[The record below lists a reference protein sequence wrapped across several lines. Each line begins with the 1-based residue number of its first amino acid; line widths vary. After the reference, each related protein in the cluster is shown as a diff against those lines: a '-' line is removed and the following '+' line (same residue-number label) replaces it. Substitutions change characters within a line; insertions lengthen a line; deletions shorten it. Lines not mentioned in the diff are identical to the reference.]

1 MYLKR
6 LYIRNFRSIREL
18 DLEFSDGKNVIV
30 GRNNSGKSNIVAAL
44 DAVLSESSPTYH
56 KTQNITEKDFR
67 AWKETVDGEQET
79 RSADELFIWCELA
92 RRPDEP
98 LNYKEMYG
106 SRKLPRYSEG
116 EDPYNPGKP
125 QRFLSEHLPENYE
138 QLFHSTLDES
148 VVEWIDTYE
157 PSKGEIE
164 KELSNKYSFAYA
176 FRAKHVGVGEI
187 EKEMRFLYR
196 EDGESDWC
204 LSFRASFRN
213 EFLQSAII
221 PPFRDPGGE
230 LRATHYTWYG
240 KLMKHLTE
248 KYADRERLD
257 EAFSEVIEVADDVF
271 EGMRKEIADSVL
283 DVAFPDS
290 ELYFQF
296 NPDAGPDLY
305 KNTQIYV
312 DDGIKS
318 RLEEKGSGIQS
329 ATTIGLF
336 NYYTENVNTV
346 SSALLCIE
354 EPELYLHPHARRVIS
369 KRLDDFLDSGDFS
382 NQVVLTTHS
391 VDFIR
396 TVKRDLR
403 VVLVRKDDEDG
414 TTGQAVPI
422 RKFEQLL
429 VDNNQNELFFAD
441 KVILCEGYDKYV
453 VEAVADDLFEGALD
467 KQNVSVVQVG
477 GKDRLCQ
484 LASLVIDLDIE
495 CYVLTDFDFLLRD
508 KDDDRPDEVK
518 AHENILSMGDKFMC
532 QSCIYGS
539 SGTAAKGKIAQFRN
553 TLKSEDRT
561 AFYTASRV
569 EDVNSEEHIELLK
582 THLPTLQEEGIGILS
597 GEIED
602 LFTDPKIL
610 DSGKLTLKSVYDIN
624 DYRAEG
630 NTIDDVMETEEIK
643 TLLSAILD
651 KESDPQYPSEA
662 TQKASQ

>member
-1 MYLKR
+1 MYLER
-6 LYIRNFRSIREL
+6 LYIRNFRSIKEL
-18 DLEFSDGKNVIV
+18 DLKFHDGKNVIV

-56 KTQNITEKDFR
+56 KTQNITEKDFH
-67 AWKETVDGEQET
+67 AWKETVDGEEQT
-79 RSADELFIWCELA
+79 QSADEIFIWCELA
-92 RRPDEP
+92 RREDEP
-98 LNYKEMYG
+98 LNYEEMYG
-106 SRKLPRYSEG
+106 CRKLPRYSEG
-116 EDPYNPGKP
+116 DDPYNPGNP

-138 QLFHSTLDES
+138 QLFYSTLDES
-148 VVEWIDTYE
+148 IVKWIETYE
-157 PSKGEIE
+157 PEKGEIE
-164 KELSNKYSFAYA
+164 NEMGDKYSFAYA
-176 FRAKHVGVGEI
+176 FKAEHVGVGEI

-196 EDGESDWC
+196 ENDEADWC
-204 LSFRASFRN
+204 LAFRASFRN

-271 EGMRKEIADSVL
+271 EGMRKEIANSVL

-290 ELYFQF
+290 ELHFQF

-312 DDGIKS
+312 DDGVKS
-318 RLEEKGSGIQS
+318 RLTEKGSGIQS

-382 NQVVLTTHS
+382 NQVILTTHS

-396 TVKRDLR
+396 TVKRDLN
-403 VVLVRKDDEDG
+403 VILVRKDEKRG
-414 TTGQAVPI
+414 TTAQAVPI
-422 RKFEQLL
+422 GKFDQLL
-429 VDNNQNELFFAD
+429 IDNNQNELFFAD
-441 KVILCEGYDKYV
+441 KFILCEGYDKYII
-453 VEAVADDLFEGALD
+453 EAVADDLFEGALD
-467 KQNVSVVQVG
+467 EKNVSVVQVG

-484 LASLVIDLDIE
+484 LADLVIELDIE
-495 CYVLTDFDFLLRD
+495 CYVFADFDFLLRD
-508 KDDDRPDEVK
+508 KDDDRPSDVK
-518 AHENILSMGDKFMC
+518 AHESVLSLGDKFMC
-532 QSCIYGS
+532 QSCIFGS
-539 SGTAAKGKIAQFRN
+539 NGNNVKGRIAKFRN
-553 TLKSEDRT
+553 TLKNNDRP
-561 AFYTASRV
+561 AFYTAKNV
-569 EDVNSEEHIELLK
+569 EDVNSEEHAELLK
-582 THLPTLQEEGIGILS
+582 KHLPTLRENGIGILS

-602 LFTDPKIL
+602 LFTKNELLEGD
-610 DSGKLTLKSVYDIN
+610 KLTLGSVYDIN
-624 DYRAEG
+624 DYRSDG
-630 NTIDDVMETEEIK
+630 NTIDDIMETDEIK
-643 TLLSAILD
+643 TLLYSVLGQGSSYT
-651 KESDPQYPSEA
+651 ESSD
-662 TQKASQ
+662 